1 MWSTAPFED
10 TSWTSTF
17 LLNSSVCY
25 SGYMFNVEHVETS
38 ELKYNMKTLWSTQGC
53 GLVINEV
60 GANIGAQGSNS
71 KRDKEY

>member
-1 MWSTAPFED
+1 
-10 TSWTSTF
+10 
-17 LLNSSVCY
+17 
-25 SGYMFNVEHVETS
+25 MFNVEHVETS

>member
-1 MWSTAPFED
+1 
-10 TSWTSTF
+10 
-17 LLNSSVCY
+17 
-25 SGYMFNVEHVETS
+25 MFNVEHVETS
-38 ELKYNMKTLWSTQGC
+38 ELKYNMKILWSTQGC